1 MGNDQI
7 NLKKARILN
16 NDAYAESIE
25 EFSEKYCN
33 TEDSHF
39 AKTQTNAELFQ
50 SSGIHVCVRKRPLWQ
65 KEIDKGEWG
74 FEQSSS
80 TKLDTVPY
88 LCLVDQHS
96 GKKT

>member
-33 TEDSHF
+33 TEDSLF
-39 AKTQTNAELFQ
+39 AKTQTNADFFNLLEYTCLISVSLFQ
-50 SSGIHVCVRKRPLWQ
+50 PNELHVVPTFEGTRRKKITFNADNEGVHYLTP
-65 KEIDKGEWG
+65 
-74 FEQSSS
+74 SS
-80 TKLDTVPY
+80 T
-88 LCLVDQHS
+88 
-96 GKKT
+96 